1 VGLWRGLGTVG
12 ERLSCMRFELATG
25 QSSAQTMS
33 ESDDEIQIGVV
44 PDNDNIGS
52 DVRASA
58 CTSKPGKNPWQ
69 PKLKQK
75 SLCSGPKAPAQ
86 KDLARQPQ
94 KGRAR
99 PKQR

>member
-12 ERLSCMRFELATG
+12 ERSSCMRFERATG

-44 PDNDNIGS
+44 SDTDNIGS

-58 CTSKPGKNPWQ
+58 STSKPGRNPWQ
-69 PKLKQK
+69 PKSKQKQK
-75 SLCSGPKAPAQ
+75 SQVLGTRTHA
-86 KDLARQPQ
+86 
-94 KGRAR
+94 
-99 PKQR
+99 